1 MKRIFRIASC
11 LITILTL
18 GSLFSGCAA
27 LNEAQQ
33 RRQERLRKEQHA
45 DLYLLKPSRASIEI
59 DEEAFQG
66 ESDHY
71 KLKFAEDLYN
81 HDEFDEVSERKA
93 FALSSLSYMESLY
106 EAMYDVFG
114 FKPQHKVHVI
124 LHHVYK
130 GTTRIATTTSLGRH
144 IVVNGELLKMISAIQ
159 IDFPLNM
166 YASPGTRIHE
176 LTHAFTNVYFLP
188 VWFSEGIAVLMQTEY
203 GRDRSYSKFDSLVRN
218 LKINNNSGFNQLEHW
233 RGHGDNDGSKL
244 SSWRYRYAYTV
255 VSELRERYG
264 HDFYIKVFALMQKDR
279 LHERLLG
286 RTPTSFVVYYFSQAA
301 GEDLAPF
308 FKELHFDVQK
318 WEKSDILKQIEQ
330 TKAQLQTKTQKRS
343 VTDD

>member
-1 MKRIFRIASC
+1 MKRISRIASC
-11 LITILTL
+11 LLTILTL
-18 GSLFSGCAA
+18 GCLFAGCAA

-33 RRQERLRKEQHA
+33 RREERLRKEQRQ

-59 DEEAFQG
+59 DAEAFQG

-71 KLKFAEDLYN
+71 KLKFAEDLYDQ
-81 HDEFDEVSERKA
+81 DEFDEVSERKA

-114 FKPQHKVHVI
+114 FKPEHKVHVI

-144 IVVNGELLKMISAIQ
+144 IIVNGELLKMISAIQ

-203 GRDRSYSKFDSLVRN
+203 GRDRSHSKFDSLVRN

-301 GEDLAPF
+301 GEDLVPF
-308 FKELHFDVQK
+308 FKELHFNVQK

-330 TKAQLQTKTQKRS
+330 TKAQLQTTTQKRRRN
-343 VTDD
+343 